1 MYEKSI
7 LVGCLGDT
15 PYVRVLDY
23 FISNHI
29 FDCSVQDI
37 SEYTELARN
46 TVKNVV
52 NEMLAAHL
60 IVKTRD
66 VGRAVM
72 YKLNV
77 QNAEVKLLLEFDMKM
92 SKLRAD
98 EAEEKV
104 KQRAGMGRRA
114 VAL

>member
-29 FDCSVQDI
+29 FDCSVQDMA
-37 SEYTELARN
+37 EYTELARN
-46 TVKNVV
+46 TVKNIVDELLDADLV
-52 NEMLAAHL
+52 
-60 IVKTRD
+60 VKTRN

-72 YKLNV
+72 YKLNL
-77 QNAEVKLLLEFDMKM
+77 QNPEVKLLLEFDMKM
-92 SKLRAD
+92 SKLKSD
-98 EAEEKV
+98 EAEDGARHKAMAARV
-104 KQRAGMGRRA
+104 R
-114 VAL
+114 